1 MGKRGLDGY
10 APLTGVVFVVLIV
23 VAIIIGGETPDNS
36 DSAQEIGRF
45 WKDNDTEQIWSSVI
59 GAWSLVFFVWFAA
72 SVRSALRRAE
82 DGPGRLSAVSFAGAV
97 IATIGLLVALSLT
110 FSIADGADEL
120 SAGALKT
127 LTVLSNGIFLP
138 IAAGFA
144 LFFIATGILVLRSRL
159 LPVWLGWLT
168 IVLGV
173 ICLTP
178 AGFFALLVGLIWV
191 VAVSVMLYLRGAGR
205 PEQATAS

>member
-1 MGKRGLDGY
+1 MGKRGLDRY
-10 APLTGVVFVVLIV
+10 APLTGVVFVALIV
-23 VAIIIGGETPDNS
+23 LAIVVGGETPDNS
-36 DSAQEIGRF
+36 DSAQEIGSF
-45 WKDNDTEQIWSSVI
+45 WKDNDTEQIWSSII

-72 SVRSALRRAE
+72 SVRSALRRVE

-97 IATIGLLVALSLT
+97 IATVGLLLALSLT
-110 FSIADGADEL
+110 FSLADGADEL

-144 LFFIATGILVLRSRL
+144 LFFIATGILAVRSRL

-168 IVLGV
+168 IVLGIV
-173 ICLTP
+173 CLTP
-178 AGFFALLVGLIWV
+178 AGFLALLVGLVWV

-205 PEQATAS
+205 PERAPAS